1 MKSTFT
7 QLFLTGW
14 AAPLLLAVVAA
25 GALVLGAALPT
36 LPLLRLQLFQRR
48 LSVLIG
54 FSAGIM
60 LATALHEL
68 IPEAMAHNAA
78 HAMTGVGIGFLVLY
92 TAERIT
98 HFHACR
104 HRECEL
110 DTELNEEE
118 SACEHHANAPA
129 HFGGHEHIHHFDTM
143 ALVGMSIH
151 NIADGLTLAAAFSV
165 TPVIGLMVV
174 LAIVLHQSAV
184 GVSLGAIMLRAR
196 RNHRRILLAA
206 AGVASFIV
214 LGVIFY
220 HLVVPVGEASRGVVL
235 GLAAGSFLYVAS
247 CDLLPHAHAEDE
259 GWIVTASTLLGY
271 AFVLVVGMLAG

>member
-7 QLFLTGW
+7 QLFMLGW
-14 AAPLLLAVVAA
+14 AMPLLLAILAA

-36 LPLLRLQLFQRR
+36 TLSLRMHSFQHR
-48 LSVLIG
+48 LSLLIG

-68 IPEAMAHNAA
+68 IPQAMEYNSA
-78 HAMTGVGIGFLVLY
+78 HAMTGVAIGFLVLY

-104 HRECEL
+104 HRDCEV
-110 DTELNEEE
+110 EEE
-118 SACEHHANAPA
+118 YPHHDHAD
-129 HFGGHEHIHHFDTM
+129 HEHIHHFDTM
-143 ALVGMSIH
+143 AMVGLSIH
-151 NIADGLTLAAAFSV
+151 NIADGLSLAAAFAVSQV
-165 TPVIGLMVV
+165 VGLIVV

-184 GVSLGAIMLRAR
+184 GVSLGAIMLKAKRS
-196 RNHRRILLAA
+196 HRSIILASAA
-206 AGVASFIV
+206 VASFIV
-214 LGVIFY
+214 LGVVFY
-220 HLVVPVGEASRGVVL
+220 HLVVPVSESARGVVL

-259 GWIVTASTLLGY
+259 GWSVTASTLLGY
-271 AFVLVVGMLAG
+271 AFVLIVGMLAGGH

>member
-7 QLFLTGW
+7 QLYLLSW
-14 AAPLLLAVVAA
+14 AIPLILALLAA

-36 LPLLRLQLFQRR
+36 MLSLRLHSFQHR
-48 LSVLIG
+48 LSLLIG
-54 FSAGIM
+54 FSAGLM

-68 IPEAMAHNAA
+68 IPQAMTQNAA
-78 HAMTGVGIGFLVLY
+78 HAMTGVAIGFLILY

-104 HRECEL
+104 HRDCDVEDE
-110 DTELNEEE
+110 D
-118 SACEHHANAPA
+118 HH
-129 HFGGHEHIHHFDTM
+129 HDHTSHEHVHHFDTM
-143 ALVGMSIH
+143 AMVGLSIH
-151 NIADGLTLAAAFSV
+151 NIADGLSLAAAFSV
-165 TPVIGLMVV
+165 SQVVGLIVV

-184 GVSLGAIMLRAR
+184 GVSLGAIMLKAK
-196 RNHRRILLAA
+196 RNHRSIVLASA
-206 AGVASFIV
+206 AVASFIV

-220 HLVVPVGEASRGVVL
+220 HLVVPVSEASRGIVL

-259 GWIVTASTLLGY
+259 GWSVTASTLVGY
-271 AFVLVVGMLAG
+271 AFVLIVGMIAG

>member
-7 QLFLTGW
+7 QLFLLGW
-14 AAPLLLAVVAA
+14 AMPLFLAILAA

-36 LPLLRLQLFQRR
+36 TLSLRMHSFQHR
-48 LSVLIG
+48 LSLLIG

-68 IPEAMAHNAA
+68 IPQAMEYNAA
-78 HAMTGVGIGFLVLY
+78 HAMTGVAIGFLVLY

-104 HRECEL
+104 HRDCEV
-110 DTELNEEE
+110 EEE
-118 SACEHHANAPA
+118 GHH
-129 HFGGHEHIHHFDTM
+129 HDHEHVHHFDAM
-143 ALVGMSIH
+143 AMVGLSIH
-151 NIADGLTLAAAFSV
+151 NIADGLSLAAAFAVSQV
-165 TPVIGLMVV
+165 VGLIVV

-184 GVSLGAIMLRAR
+184 GVSLGAIMLKAKRS
-196 RNHRRILLAA
+196 HRSIVLASIA
-206 AGVASFIV
+206 VASFIV

-220 HLVVPVGEASRGVVL
+220 HLVVPVSESARGVVL
-235 GLAAGSFLYVAS
+235 GLAAGSFLYVAA

-259 GWIVTASTLLGY
+259 GWSVTASTLLGY
-271 AFVLVVGMLAG
+271 AFVLVVGMLAGGH

>member
-7 QLFLTGW
+7 QLFMLGW
-14 AAPLLLAVVAA
+14 AMPLLLAILAA

-36 LPLLRLQLFQRR
+36 TLSLRMHSFQHR
-48 LSVLIG
+48 LSLLIG

-68 IPEAMAHNAA
+68 IPQAMEYNSA
-78 HAMTGVGIGFLVLY
+78 HAMTGVAIGFLVLY

-104 HRECEL
+104 HRDCEV
-110 DTELNEEE
+110 EEE
-118 SACEHHANAPA
+118 YPHHDHAD
-129 HFGGHEHIHHFDTM
+129 HEHIHHFDTM
-143 ALVGMSIH
+143 AMVGLSIH
-151 NIADGLTLAAAFSV
+151 NIADGLSLAAAFAVSQV
-165 TPVIGLMVV
+165 VGLIVV

-184 GVSLGAIMLRAR
+184 GVSLGAIMLKAKRS
-196 RNHRRILLAA
+196 HRSIIVASTA
-206 AGVASFIV
+206 VASFIV

-220 HLVVPVGEASRGVVL
+220 HLVVPVSESARGVVL
-235 GLAAGSFLYVAS
+235 GLAAGSFLYVAA

-259 GWIVTASTLLGY
+259 GWSVTASTLLGY
-271 AFVLVVGMLAG
+271 AFVLVVGMLAGGH

>member
-7 QLFLTGW
+7 QLFLLGW
-14 AAPLLLAVVAA
+14 AVPLLLAILAA

-36 LPLLRLQLFQRR
+36 TLSLRMHSFQHR
-48 LSVLIG
+48 LSLLIG

-68 IPEAMAHNAA
+68 IPQAMEYNSA
-78 HAMTGVGIGFLVLY
+78 HAMTGVAIGFLVLY

-104 HRECEL
+104 HRDCNVEDEI
-110 DTELNEEE
+110 EN
-118 SACEHHANAPA
+118 HH
-129 HFGGHEHIHHFDTM
+129 HDHDGHEHVHHFDTM
-143 ALVGMSIH
+143 AMVGLSIH
-151 NIADGLTLAAAFSV
+151 NIADGLSLAAAFSV
-165 TPVIGLMVV
+165 SQVVGLIVV

-184 GVSLGAIMLRAR
+184 GVSLGAIMLKAKRS
-196 RNHRRILLAA
+196 HRSIVLASA
-206 AGVASFIV
+206 AVASFIV
-214 LGVIFY
+214 LGVVFY
-220 HLVVPVGEASRGVVL
+220 HLVVPVSESARGVVL

-259 GWIVTASTLLGY
+259 GWSVTASTLLGY
-271 AFVLVVGMLAG
+271 AFVLVVGMLAGGH

>member
-7 QLFLTGW
+7 QLFMLGW
-14 AAPLLLAVVAA
+14 AMPLLLAILAA

-36 LPLLRLQLFQRR
+36 TLSLRMHSFQHR
-48 LSVLIG
+48 LSLLIG

-68 IPEAMAHNAA
+68 IPQAMEYNSA
-78 HAMTGVGIGFLVLY
+78 HAMTGVAIGFLVLY

-104 HRECEL
+104 HRDCEV
-110 DTELNEEE
+110 EEE
-118 SACEHHANAPA
+118 YPHHDHAD
-129 HFGGHEHIHHFDTM
+129 HEHIHHFDTM
-143 ALVGMSIH
+143 AMVGLSIH
-151 NIADGLTLAAAFSV
+151 DIADGLSLAAAFAVSQV
-165 TPVIGLMVV
+165 VGLIVV

-184 GVSLGAIMLRAR
+184 GVSLGAIMLKAKRS
-196 RNHRRILLAA
+196 HRSIIVASTA
-206 AGVASFIV
+206 VASFIV
-214 LGVIFY
+214 LGVVFY
-220 HLVVPVGEASRGVVL
+220 HLVVPVSESARGVVL

-259 GWIVTASTLLGY
+259 GWSVTASTLLGY
-271 AFVLVVGMLAG
+271 AFVLVVGMLAGGH